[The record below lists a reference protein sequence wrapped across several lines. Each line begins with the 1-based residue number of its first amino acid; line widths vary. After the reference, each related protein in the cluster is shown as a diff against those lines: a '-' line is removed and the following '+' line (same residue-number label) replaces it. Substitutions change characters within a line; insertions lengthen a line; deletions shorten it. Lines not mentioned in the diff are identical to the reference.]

1 MEDRLLLK
9 SSENISRLL
18 SLLITH
24 ENNIKNRLRQQSED
38 RYDIQFII
46 GRALRNLNNMDLS
59 NNMSNNMSNDDDSLP
74 DLVEPG
80 APLNTTF
87 NASFDASL
95 NASNPSVDVQYTTFN
110 QIESPNDIMC
120 SITHD
125 FFNVDDEVALLGCGH
140 YFKKSPFLVWSLRHN
155 TCPVCRATFR

>member
-18 SLLITH
+18 TLLITH
-24 ENNIKNRLRQQSED
+24 ENNIKNRMRQAAD

-59 NNMSNNMSNDDDSLP
+59 NNFSNDDDSLP

-80 APLNTTF
+80 APLNRTF
-87 NASFDASL
+87 NESFDASL

-125 FFNVDDEVALLGCGH
+125 FFSLEDEVALLGCGH

-155 TCPVCRATFR
+155 TCPVCRARFR

>member
-24 ENNIKNRLRQQSED
+24 ENNIKNRLRQSDD

-46 GRALRNLNNMDLS
+46 GRALRNLNNVDVS
-59 NNMSNNMSNDDDSLP
+59 NNDDDSLP
-74 DLVEPG
+74 DLMEP
-80 APLNTTF
+80 NT
-87 NASFDASL
+87 NMFDASNQSL
-95 NASNPSVDVQYTTFN
+95 DNVQYTTFN
-110 QIESPNDIMC
+110 EIQTPNDIMC

-125 FFNVDDEVALLGCGH
+125 FFTLDDEVALLGCGH

-155 TCPVCRATFR
+155 TCPVCRARFRN